1 MFKRRSNLPF
11 VAITG
16 ATALVVVSGLVA
28 LLSSLQIERLFHSS
42 VKEILPALH
51 AAKELEIALLEQRG
65 FVSSYMI
72 DGGNREW
79 REELR
84 RRESAFPDW
93 LREARDSARAPGQV
107 ETVNQLERVYRAY
120 DETRDEVFELYDQG
134 YSDEAY
140 MLFLY
145 DLNSLHH
152 DAHLLCQDLVDANQ
166 RYVDGETARAQRR
179 IQWIRWLILVSL
191 GVTIGL
197 GSSSVW
203 GLARGFRSEQAR
215 RGHEAHMLAARRI
228 QEHLLPDTA
237 PETPGFDIHSVW
249 HPAEFAAGDYF
260 DYLHFSDGSLGVVVG
275 DVTGHG
281 IGPALLMASTRAYL
295 RSLAQT
301 HTDLGDILTLANS
314 VLARDI
320 EEGRFVTLL
329 LGRIDIQS
337 KSLTYVNAG
346 HPPGYVLDESGNVKA
361 SLESTGIPLGV
372 SADFRFTPGEPI
384 PLTPGDVIVLF
395 SDGVLEATSP
405 EGGFFGTQRA
415 LDVFRANRTRSARE
429 IAEGLYQVVSHYVR
443 PGRLTDDFTATVI
456 KVGAGEDDSQAFR
469 TPSSSP
475 LPNE

>member
-1 MFKRRSNLPF
+1 MFKRRSDLPF
-11 VAITG
+11 AAITG

-42 VKEILPALH
+42 ANEVLPALH
-51 AAKELEIALLEQRG
+51 AARELEIALLEQRG

-79 REELR
+79 REELQ
-84 RRESAFPDW
+84 RREGAFPDW
-93 LREARDSARAPGQV
+93 LRKAQNSARAPGQV
-107 ETVNQLERVYRAY
+107 ETLNQLERVYRAY

-145 DLNSLHH
+145 DLNDLYY
-152 DAHLLCQDLVDANQ
+152 DAHLLCEDLVDASR

-197 GSSSVW
+197 GGSSVW
-203 GLARGFRSEQAR
+203 GLARGLRAEQAR
-215 RGHEAHMLAARRI
+215 RAHEAHMLAARRI
-228 QEHLLPDTA
+228 QERLLPDTA

-260 DYLHFSDGSLGVVVG
+260 DYLHFSDGSLGMVVG

-295 RSLAQT
+295 RSVAQT
-301 HTDLGDILTLANS
+301 HVDLGDILTLANS

-329 LGRIDIQS
+329 LGRIDLQS

-346 HPPGYVLDESGNVKA
+346 HPSGYVLDESGNVKA
-361 SLESTGIPLGV
+361 SLKSTGLPLGV

-384 PLTPGDVIVLF
+384 PLTPGDIIVLF
-395 SDGVLEATSP
+395 SDGVVEATSP
-405 EGGFFGTQRA
+405 EGGSFGVQRA
-415 LDVFRANRTRSARE
+415 LDVFRANRTKPARE
-429 IAEGLYQVVSHYVR
+429 IAESLYQVVSKYAR
-443 PGRLTDDFTATVI
+443 PGTLTDDFTATVV
-456 KVGAGEDDSQAFR
+456 KVEGSAITGHG
-469 TPSSSP
+469 
-475 LPNE
+475 